1 MSTKR
6 KKIRW
11 KKSTAALLTCA
22 LTVGGLP
29 AGFAPL
35 TANAAAAGEAIKTS
49 VGTTSVNYDRNGS
62 AQSVIIDKN
71 LSIDYDK
78 PLDAATVIIEGFVP
92 GDKLE
97 FTDTNEI
104 KGEYNAQNGI
114 LKLTGA
120 ATAQQYIDA
129 LNSVLF
135 TPASGKVSDRTI
147 KFSLGSALPFDVNG
161 HFYEYINNGSA
172 ITWNNAKTAA
182 EKMEYFGR
190 KGYLVTITSKE
201 ENNFVTEKA
210 QGLGWIGAEDIERKN
225 GEARQNGD
233 WRWVTGPEGLEDGG
247 KGLQFYQG
255 YYVTPVHGPVEN
267 RYTNWD
273 NGEPN
278 DTGGEYVAHIFGPGS
293 KPGKWNDYAPTKSV
307 TGYIVE
313 YGGMPNDNNIQI
325 SATKTVN
332 FVDVTEL
339 NQAIKNG
346 DDLKQADYD
355 EASWKEYQKALED
368 AKNILNQT
376 SKTQADVDAA
386 AKAVKMAQGNL
397 KLKLEV
403 TKPGGDTVYT
413 EKPVFSGVSAPG
425 ATVTVAVYDEA
436 GNVVGQ
442 PVEVTAGPN
451 GEWSYVPE
459 PGLKDGK
466 YTYEVSAKRD
476 QLETSTGRK
485 DLTVNTVLPELS
497 IDGPASEKVTSA
509 QPEITGSAEP
519 GATVTVAVYD
529 ESGAQIDV
537 QIVTADP
544 NGNWSF
550 TPSKPLENGKNYK
563 VEAATEKDTKV
574 SKAAKDIQVDTT
586 DHTALAGLEVNSWD
600 GTKIPLSPPF
610 NGATQYQA
618 NVTND
623 VYSVTINPELFD
635 PNSKIEISL
644 NGAPFTETANGTASD
659 KLPLH
664 AGENTIVVRVTDAD
678 NNVKEYTITIY
689 REFSGSNG
697 GNSGNNGGGSTTNPT
712 PTPPSGN
719 SGIDT
724 SVNGNDTP
732 FATGKT
738 TTTDNGKQTSV
749 QVDSSK
755 LNDIL
760 SGGNGQKLAIQS
772 PNEGSL
778 SVDGLTA
785 ADVQKLADK
794 KASLEIGN
802 QLAIYP
808 VPGGQLDV
816 SKIVQQL
823 GNAAAGDIAVHIDI
837 KRSTDA
843 VIANAKNQAKTKGYD
858 LLVDPVDLDMT
869 FTHNGSTVRS
879 GQLNGYAAK
888 YIALPEGID
897 PNRITTGMV
906 VNPDGTVFH
915 LPTIVTKI
923 GNRYYAEIHD
933 LRSSG
938 TYSVIWNP
946 QDFDDVRTH
955 WAQRNVNNIAARLD
969 LEGNGDNTFS
979 PNRNVTRAEFA
990 EIVVLGLGLM
1000 RQEEPKNTFDDV
1012 RSDAWYRSAISI
1024 ASEFGI
1030 VLGYDDGAFRG
1041 NQNITREEGMAMIA
1055 RGYQLIRPGH
1065 AISEAEINSLL
1076 AGYQDG
1082 SNVAKWAKPSVA
1094 TLLSEGIAQGNAKD
1108 LAPKSPM
1115 TRAETVALMEHLL
1128 KVTKLID

>member
-1 MSTKR
+1 M
-6 KKIRW
+6 
-11 KKSTAALLTCA
+11 LTCV

-29 AGFAPL
+29 VGWAPL
-35 TANAAAAGEAIKTS
+35 TANAAAEPAVAIKTS
-49 VGTTSVNYDRNGS
+49 DGTTSVNYDRNGS
-62 AQSVIIDKN
+62 AQSVIIDKD
-71 LSIDYDK
+71 LSIDYNQ
-78 PLDAATVIIEGFVP
+78 PLDAATVLIEGFVP
-92 GDKLE
+92 GDVLK

-104 KGEYNAQNGI
+104 KGVYNAKNGI

-147 KFSLGSALPFDVNG
+147 KFSLGSALPFDGNG
-161 HFYEYINNGSA
+161 HFYEYIKNVVNGQETA
-172 ITWNNAKTAA
+172 ITWANAKAAA
-182 EKMEYFGR
+182 ENRNYFGR
-190 KGYLVTITSKE
+190 QGYLVTITDQE

-210 QGLGWIGAEDIERKN
+210 QGLGWIGAEDIQRKSGQPRN
-225 GEARQNGD
+225 TGD
-233 WRWVTGPEGLEDGG
+233 WRWVTGPEGERDN
-247 KGLQFYQG
+247 KNGLQFYTG
-255 YYVTPVHGPVEN
+255 YYQIAHSAVG
-267 RYTNWD
+267 YANWD
-273 NGEPN
+273 AGEPN
-278 DTGGEYVAHIFGPGS
+278 DTGGNEYVAHIFGPDSGA
-293 KPGKWNDYAPTKSV
+293 KTGKWNDYAPNNAGVK
-307 TGYIVE
+307 GYIVE
-313 YGGMPNDNNIQI
+313 YGGMDNDNNIQI

-332 FVDVTEL
+332 FVDVTDL
-339 NQAIKNG
+339 NQEIKTG
-346 DDLKQADYD
+346 DALNQADYD
-355 EASWKEYQKALED
+355 DNSWKDYERALEK
-368 AKNILNQT
+368 AQNILNQT

-386 AKAVKMAQGNL
+386 AEALKKAQDSL

-413 EKPVFSGVSAPG
+413 AKPAFSGVSAPG

-466 YTYEVSAKRD
+466 YTYEVSAKKD
-476 QLETSTGRK
+476 QLETTTGRK

-497 IDGPASEKVTSA
+497 IDGPAIEKVTSA

-519 GATVTVAVYD
+519 GATVTVAVSD
-529 ESGAQIDV
+529 ESGTQIDV
-537 QIVTADP
+537 QNVTADP

-574 SKAAKDIQVDTT
+574 SKAAKEIQVDTT

-610 NGATQYQA
+610 NGATKYQA
-618 NVTND
+618 SVTND

-644 NGAPFTETANGTASD
+644 NGGPFTETANGTASD

-697 GNSGNNGGGSTTNPT
+697 GNNGNSGNSGNNGNNGGGSTTSPT
-712 PTPPSGN
+712 PAPPSGN
-719 SGIDT
+719 SAIDT

-772 PNEGSL
+772 PNEGNL

-816 SKIVQQL
+816 GKIARQL

-837 KRSTDA
+837 KRSADA
-843 VIANAKNQAKTKGYD
+843 VIANAKNQAKSKGYD

-879 GQLNGYAAK
+879 GQLNGYAVK
-888 YIALPEGID
+888 YIALPEGVD
-897 PNRITTGMV
+897 PNRITTGVV

-915 LPTIVTKI
+915 LPTVVTKI

-946 QDFDDVRTH
+946 QDFDDVRSH

-969 LEGNGDNTFS
+969 LEGNGNNTFS

-1000 RQEEPKNTFDDV
+1000 RQEEPKNTFNDV
-1012 RSDAWYRSAISI
+1012 HSDAWYRSAISI

-1065 AISEAEINSLL
+1065 TIGEAEINSLL
-1076 AGYQDG
+1076 SGYGDG
-1082 SNVAKWAKPSVA
+1082 SKVAKWAKPSVA
-1094 TLLSEGIAQGNAKD
+1094 TLLSEDVVQGNAKE
-1108 LAPKSPM
+1108 LGPKSPM
-1115 TRAETVALMEHLL
+1115 TRAETVALMERLL